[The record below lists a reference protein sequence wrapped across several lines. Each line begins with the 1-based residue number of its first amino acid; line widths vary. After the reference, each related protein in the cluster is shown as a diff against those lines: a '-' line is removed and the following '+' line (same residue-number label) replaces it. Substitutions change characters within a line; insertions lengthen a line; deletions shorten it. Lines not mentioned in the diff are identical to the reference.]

1 MPARVN
7 KIRHDENTR
16 AKIQAGNIITR
27 LMKFIDG
34 EIKMEAAQVTAAL
47 GLLKKSLPD
56 LTSVE
61 ISGEITTSKVIRA
74 PTVQPTTLDWDKT
87 HAPSHINGSTEH

>member
-16 AKIQAGNIITR
+16 AKIKAGNIINR
-27 LMKFIDG
+27 LQKLVAGQIEMTPH
-34 EIKMEAAQVTAAL
+34 AVTAAL
-47 GLLKKSLPD
+47 GLLRKTIPD

-61 ISGEITTSKVIRA
+61 LSGEVSMSKVIRA
-74 PTVQPTTLDWDKT
+74 PAVVSNSNDWANQ
-87 HAPSHINGSTEH
+87 HVPEQHRTEH

>member
-27 LMKFIDG
+27 LTMFING

-61 ISGEITTSKVIRA
+61 HSGEIATVNVIRA
-74 PTVQPTTLDWDKT
+74 PAVVTSAKAWAEQHVPEQVR
-87 HAPSHINGSTEH
+87 H